1 MGCALGLHDLL
12 HYCLLVHGFQ
22 LGDAR
27 GGEEGRKHFEVDFG
41 GAFGAEVKSAPG
53 WELSV
58 QLFPEGEVEV
68 KQVSGAEGSGISGNE
83 VRNLALERVEV
94 IENGG
99 RKCENSRVGV
109 HLQVELK
116 LMVCASINML
126 GL

>member
-41 GAFGAEVKSAPG
+41 GAFGAEVKSVPG

-68 KQVSGAEGSGISGNE
+68 EQMSWAESSGVSGNE
-83 VRNLALERVEV
+83 VRNLALERVE
-94 IENGG
+94 IIKNGG
-99 RKCENSRVGV
+99 RKRKDSRVGV